1 MEVEI
6 ILDRKSKT
14 YFEGEDVKG
23 VVKIS
28 CKGNSD
34 QKHDGVTIFLDGA
47 VSIANE
53 IMSRN
58 STRYSLFKIYLL
70 F

>member
-1 MEVEI
+1 MEVDI

-28 CKGNSD
+28 CKGNTD
-34 QKHDGVTIFLDGA
+34 QKHDGVTIFLDGV

-53 IMSRN
+53 IVSRN
-58 STRYSLFKIYLL
+58 SAR
-70 F
+70 